1 MIKMYGKVIEVFIP
15 NEIAGER
22 KVDVMDS
29 KKIGFKVQVEKE
41 ILELIQEQDES
52 NSNIMKGD
60 NVMITVQNISGKDFI
75 DIESLDGDIY
85 G

>member
-15 NEIAGER
+15 NEIAGGR